1 MINMA
6 LAAQQGLTKDDHA
19 KLHRL
24 YHALDHLLT
33 NPEYYDDPVKQI
45 EKVEYKLQEVWKFPQ
60 DARYHTHWVKIK
72 GCTCP
77 KMDNKNYFGSDI
89 CLVSQK
95 CPWHSPS
102 KVNAKT
108 A

>member
-6 LAAQQGLTKDDHA
+6 LAAQQKITDEGIE
-19 KLHRL
+19 KLNAL
-24 YHALDHLLT
+24 YKVLDEVISR
-33 NPEYYDDPVKQI
+33 PEYFDNPVRQI
-45 EKVEYKLQEVWKFPQ
+45 EQLEFKLQKLWKFPQ

-77 KMDNKNYFGSDI
+77 KMDNKNFFGSDI
-89 CLVSQK
+89 CLVNQT

-102 KVNAKT
+102 KHNA
-108 A
+108 